1 MMDDKTRSRL
11 VEAAIE
17 ASQHAYIPY
26 SGYPVGA
33 ALLTVTGQLYT
44 GCNIENAAYPATICA
59 ERTALV
65 KAVSEG
71 ERAFSGLAVVTENGG
86 YPCGLCRQML
96 YEFAPDLP
104 VIVATME
111 GRIVDEQALH
121 ALLVGGFG
129 PARLQGYGRGH
140 THDGDAGT

>member
-1 MMDDKTRSRL
+1 MDDTTRQRL
-11 VEAAIE
+11 VQAAIE

-33 ALLTVTGQLYT
+33 ALLTPHGTVYT

-65 KAVSEG
+65 KAVSVG
-71 ERAFSGLAVVTENGG
+71 ERSFTALAVVTENGG
-86 YPCGLCRQML
+86 YPCGVCRQML

-104 VIVATME
+104 VIVATTA
-111 GRIVDEQALH
+111 GAILDEQPLH

-129 PARLQGYGRGH
+129 PAKLHGFSGEH
-140 THDGDAGT
+140 HDDED